1 MANTDTGSTPAA
13 PATIQAADTSLR
25 AIHGALSPKMTAME
39 NSLREEINKATDGG
53 DVSPVELL
61 RLQFLVSSYTVSST
75 VFSALIKET
84 GDALKGVAAKI
95 N

>member
-1 MANTDTGSTPAA
+1 MGTPNSGNSTPAT
-13 PATIQAADTSLR
+13 PQAADTSLR

-39 NSLREEINKATDGG
+39 NSLRDEINAATDGG

-61 RLQFLVSSYTVSST
+61 KLQFLVASYTVSST
-75 VFSALIKET
+75 MFSAIVKET
-84 GDALKGVAAKI
+84 ADSLKGVAAKI